1 MSDYLDRVEAEL
13 TELTEQGAHQRPP
26 GASRGARRSPRR
38 SPSRSPRGSAA
49 PRSRAGGP
57 RPPRRRSSEA
67 FALLAAAAVVASV
80 VAIVLANVH
89 HNKPG
94 RTAAAARSATKPAA
108 GSPAPPARTQTS
120 PPPLPAH
127 FAPQSFTAI
136 DELTWWLLGPG
147 NCPSCAAILRTT
159 NGGRSFVAVRAPHAS
174 LSAPGSA
181 QSGYSQLRFA
191 DLNNG
196 FAYDPDLYATHDGGQ
211 TWHAIDVGGTV
222 TGLVS
227 SSGQVYAT
235 VEPGGGGNGRLM
247 RSPSTRDDWS
257 TVSGAGA
264 VAGGL
269 WVQGPQI
276 IVQSGVGAGAGGNVL
291 ISQDGGASFTA
302 RPAPSP
308 GLPCQ
313 FAAPAPPVVWA
324 HCATGTESGVWRSTD
339 GGASFTLAAGTG
351 TSLQLPNSAAFAA
364 ASATTAVVG
373 YQQLY
378 HTTTGVLWDSVQVP
392 GISQWAWLGFTD
404 ATHGAALGYA
414 GSIAPANERLY
425 YTTDAGQ
432 SYHRVPLP

>member
-1 MSDYLDRVEAEL
+1 MSDYLDRVEAQL
-13 TELTEQGAHQRPP
+13 SELTEQGAHQRSGGARRGAVRRP
-26 GASRGARRSPRR
+26 GRSAARRSP
-38 SPSRSPRGSAA
+38 P
-49 PRSRAGGP
+49 GGP

-67 FALLAAAAVVASV
+67 LALLAAAAVVAAV

-89 HNKPG
+89 HNKP
-94 RTAAAARSATKPAA
+94 RQTATAARSATTKRTAA
-108 GSPAPPARTQTS
+108 TPAPPTHTQSS
-120 PPPLPAH
+120 PPPLPLH
-127 FAPQSFTAI
+127 FAPRSFTGV
-136 DELTWWLLGPG
+136 DELTWWLLGSG
-147 NCPSCAAILRTT
+147 SCPSCGAILRTT
-159 NGGRSFVAVRAPHAS
+159 NGGRSFVAIRAPHAS
-174 LSAPGSA
+174 LSAPGSGK
-181 QSGYSQLRFA
+181 SGYSQLRFA
-191 DLNNG
+191 DPNNG

-211 TWHAIDVGGTV
+211 TWHRVDVSGTV
-222 TGLVS
+222 TDLAA

-247 RSPSTRDDWS
+247 RSPANSDDWS
-257 TVSGAGA
+257 TVSAAGA

-276 IVQSGVGAGAGGNVL
+276 IVQSGVGTGVGGNVL

-302 RPAPSP
+302 HPAPSP
-308 GLPCQ
+308 GLPCLLD
-313 FAAPAPPVVWA
+313 APETPVVWA

-339 GGASFTLAAGTG
+339 GGANFTIAGGTG
-351 TSLQLPNSAAFAA
+351 TSLRLPNSAAFAA

-378 HTTTGVLWDSVQVP
+378 RTTDGALWDSVQVP

-404 ATHGAALGYA
+404 ATHGAALGY
-414 GSIAPANERLY
+414 GGGVAPANERLY